1 MSTKVNQN
9 NEIASIELVACINKF
24 NQTLCREKKTEIVHE
39 VYNLGFSE
47 IAEALSNSIYG
58 QTVNLKYLL
67 GEYEVSEENNY
78 AKPKQKNNIW
88 KFVLVAIIS
97 LLMCASTN
105 AQTMSLEKVD
115 NQLHL
120 ALGMVAGSGAIMVNE
135 KALGESIPNS
145 VVAIGSA
152 FAVGFVKEVYDANQP
167 NNKFNLSE
175 LAWTTIGGAVSYGLH
190 ELGVPDYI
198 TFGVGLGYGGIRMT
212 F

>member
-1 MSTKVNQN
+1 MNTKVNQN
-9 NEIASIELVACINKF
+9 NEITSIELVACINKF
-24 NQTLCREKKTEIVHE
+24 NHTLCREKKIEIVHE
-39 VYNLGFSE
+39 VYNLGFPE
-47 IAEALSNSIYG
+47 IAEALGASIYG

-67 GEYEVSEENNY
+67 GDYEVSEENNY
-78 AKPKQKNNIW
+78 AKPKQKNNLW
-88 KFVLVAIIS
+88 KFVLTAIIS
-97 LLMCASTN
+97 LLMTLSN

-120 ALGMVAGSGAIMVNE
+120 ALGMVSGSGAIMVNE
-135 KALGESIPNS
+135 KALNESIPNS

-152 FAVGFVKEVYDANQP
+152 FAIGFVKEVYDANQP
-167 NNKFNLSE
+167 NNKFNWAE

-198 TFGVGLGYGGIRMT
+198 TFGVGLGYAGIRMS